1 MLPQAR
7 AMLAME
13 LRNFEHSC
21 SDSNTM
27 PINSSNFTFR
37 SSRKTTSANNDADDS
52 RQYPATPK
60 KSNLAREIRD
70 LQRTLDTKS
79 ATRADLQRLLDIQS
93 AKAANERKWNN
104 GDSSSSSKRR
114 QPLHRLVEDDQQQ
127 QQYHQQ
133 RPRQREYH
141 NVDDLE
147 HYYPTDASF

>member
-27 PINSSNFTFR
+27 PINSS
-37 SSRKTTSANNDADDS
+37 SRKTTSANNDADDG

-93 AKAANERKWNN
+93 AKTANERKWNN
-104 GDSSSSSKRR
+104 GDSSSSSSKRR
-114 QPLHRLVEDDQQQ
+114 QPLHRLVEGDQQQQQQ

-133 RPRQREYH
+133 QPRQREYH
-141 NVDDLE
+141 NIDDLE